1 MLYTCTILFHSLQVN
16 LASCKVFVGTACCCW
31 FAQSSEV
38 YPLPL
43 NCKVLIKRQVL
54 QFMSANVS
62 MPWLWDND
70 HVQQICCDAGGPVAR
85 HGSNRCGNL
94 RRSGPFHAA
103 GMRLF
108 GRPKEAQRAGC
119 YLDRKCSQSKI
130 RTWCDV
136 SSTSDAHVIF
146 SYFHTFACRMRLAI
160 QVQVFF
166 QSFSYWQLLVAHR
179 PDRQF

>member
-1 MLYTCTILFHSLQVN
+1 MT
-16 LASCKVFVGTACCCW
+16 
-31 FAQSSEV
+31 
-38 YPLPL
+38 
-43 NCKVLIKRQVL
+43 
-54 QFMSANVS
+54 
-62 MPWLWDND
+62 WLWDND

-130 RTWCDV
+130 RTINRCCFE
-136 SSTSDAHVIF
+136 STHGVTSVVPVMLTW
-146 SYFHTFACRMRLAI
+146 YFHISILLHAACVWQFKFRCFFNHSAI
-160 QVQVFF
+160 D
-166 QSFSYWQLLVAHR
+166 SYWLPIGPIGSSNSVELRLHH
-179 PDRQF
+179 DRLWASAPERNLPRSKRNQ